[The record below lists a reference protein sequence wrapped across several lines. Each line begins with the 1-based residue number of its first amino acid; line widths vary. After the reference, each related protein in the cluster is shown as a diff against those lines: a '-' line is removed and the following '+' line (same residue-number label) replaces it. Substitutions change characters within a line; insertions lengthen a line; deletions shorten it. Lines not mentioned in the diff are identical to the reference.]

1 MFQAINPEDVVK
13 PISNYSNGLAAPAG
27 RMLFVSGQVG
37 ATADLNIPQDVEG
50 QARVAFENFQ
60 KIVEAAGGSMKDIVS
75 VTLYLCDISD
85 SPLVS
90 HLRSEYFSHSP
101 FPTSTTIGNCT
112 FVLPQLRFE
121 VSAIAVLSD

>member
-50 QARVAFENFQ
+50 QARVAFDNVQ

-75 VTLYLCDISD
+75 VTLYLRDISD

-90 HLRSEYFSHSP
+90 RIRSEYFFDLP

-112 FVLPQLRFE
+112 FVLPQLCFE